1 MTRPLLP
8 AHSAHPHPTEDSLRL
23 RCQNVIFE
31 DRAGLLIFKRLDLTA
46 RKAPFPRGAG
56 DEEEQR
62 GSAARQGSA
71 EPTARAGYIRAL
83 HKGGAPGRGQG
94 RDPTPFP
101 GGRRRG
107 AAAAWARPGPA
118 GRPARAAALPAC
130 RATARCRLG
139 RNEKAPRKKGGKT
152 IIIIIKKS

>member
-8 AHSAHPHPTEDSLRL
+8 THSAHPHPTEDSLRL

-31 DRAGLLIFKRLDLTA
+31 DRAGLSIFKRLDLTA

-62 GSAARQGSA
+62 GAAARQGSA
-71 EPTARAGYIRAL
+71 EPTAPAGYIRAL

-118 GRPARAAALPAC
+118 AQPGQRPCLPAAPRRAAASAGTRKL
-130 RATARCRLG
+130 RERKE
-139 RNEKAPRKKGGKT
+139 EKL
-152 IIIIIKKS
+152 